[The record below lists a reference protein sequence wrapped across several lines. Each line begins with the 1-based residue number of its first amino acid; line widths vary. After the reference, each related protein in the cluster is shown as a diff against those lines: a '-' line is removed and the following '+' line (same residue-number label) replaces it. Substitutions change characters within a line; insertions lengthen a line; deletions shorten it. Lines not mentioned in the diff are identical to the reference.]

1 MGRPANGLSRRHALA
16 MGGAA
21 MAAPLAAPGV
31 ASGQGRFPERPIR
44 FIIPWP
50 PGGSSDSQLRSLG
63 EQAGRL
69 LGQPVVIENRGGAG
83 GTLHAVYLAREARP
97 DGYTIGQMHLSVIR
111 RPFLVRTPQW
121 DATTDFTHI
130 IGLTGWLFGAAVRAD
145 SPFRTW
151 QDMIAFARQNPGAV
165 SYATSGIATT
175 NHLAMEDI
183 CARERVEMTHV
194 PFRGASEGI
203 PAVLSGNVT
212 MIADSSTW
220 APAVDGGQMRC
231 LSVWSAER
239 APRFPTVPTLRE
251 LGYDIVVTSNYGIS
265 GPPRMDPG
273 VVRVLHDAFK
283 TALMSEENTRVRTQF
298 DMPLVYLNTQEYKDF
313 VAQRAVWE
321 RDMVT
326 RLGIRME

>member
-1 MGRPANGLSRRHALA
+1 MGQPVSGLSRRHALA
-16 MGGAA
+16 AGGAA
-21 MAAPLAAPGV
+21 LALPSV

-63 EQAGRL
+63 EQASRI

-83 GTLHAVYLAREARP
+83 GTLHAVHLAREARP
-97 DGYTIGQMHLSVIR
+97 DGYTLGQMHLSVIR

-220 APAVDGGQMRC
+220 APAVEGGQMRA

-239 APRFPTVPTLRE
+239 APRFPTVPTLKE

-283 TALMSEENTRVRTQF
+283 TALMSEENTRVRNQF
-298 DMPLVYLNTQEYKDF
+298 DMPLVYLSSEDYTQF
-313 VAQRAVWE
+313 VVQRAAWE
-321 RDMVT
+321 RDMVA